1 MFLFSGIE
9 LSGLSVFLTFF
20 LGLSG
25 IFETVENDN
34 YTVYS

>member
-9 LSGLSVFLTFF
+9 LSGLSMFITFF
-20 LGLSG
+20 VGLSG
-25 IFETVENDN
+25 IFEAAENDN